1 MAFGRGVPR
10 WIVKSVFP
18 VLLLAGSDPGR
29 AIEIDRA
36 GIVEATRASGVQW
49 ISGSEHSLSDGD
61 VIVRN
66 ASIRTD
72 DLGTVNMRLDDGS
85 QVVVSE
91 NSQLSVDDF
100 VFDPATSDGR
110 SVLSLT
116 KGTLRMVSGRM
127 PSERYQLNTPV
138 ASIGVRGTEC
148 TVALTG
154 PDGLVL
160 KVTDGTV
167 LVRMTA
173 TDIEYAFRAPSVA
186 SCSSSGCDLIDPN
199 DAGRGRGRGRAGGS
213 GPGGGPGA
221 GPGGGPGGGA
231 GGGPGGG
238 GGGRG

>member
-1 MAFGRGVPR
+1 
-10 WIVKSVFP
+10 
-18 VLLLAGSDPGR
+18 
-29 AIEIDRA
+29 
-36 GIVEATRASGVQW
+36 VQR
-49 ISGSEHSLSDGD
+49 ISGTEHTLSDGD
-61 VIVRN
+61 VIIRN

-72 DLGTVNMRLDDGS
+72 NLGTVRMRLDDGS

-91 NSQLSVDDF
+91 NSRLSVDDF
-100 VFDPATSDGR
+100 VYDPATEDGR

-127 PSERYQLNTPV
+127 PSERYRLNTPV
-138 ASIGVRGTEC
+138 ATIGVRGTEY

-173 TDIEYAFRAPSVA
+173 ADVEYAFRAPSVA

-213 GPGGGPGA
+213 GPGGGPSGGPGA
-221 GPGGGPGGGA
+221 GPGGGPGGG

-238 GGGRG
+238 GGGGRG